1 LQQKLIFSVI
11 VNGLIAKPAIIRV
24 SLSPIKR
31 SILPVLGFILVAH
44 KQIGFQVVAI
54 KLMVDMLIAPIRWDS
69 VALQAIADVSAQSSE
84 IDKLSTD
91 RAVYDAALRR
101 VKAALKAKHRRER
114 ERARMLMT
122 KRLEV
127 V

>member
-1 LQQKLIFSVI
+1 VI
-11 VNGLIAKPAIIRV
+11 VNGRIAKPAITRV
-24 SLSPIKR
+24 SLSPIKQ

-44 KQIGFQVVAI
+44 KQIGLQVVAI

-69 VALQAIADVSAQSSE
+69 VALQAIANVSAQSSE

-91 RAVYDAALRR
+91 RAVYDAALSR
-101 VKAALKAKHRRER
+101 VTAALKAKHRRER

>member
-91 RAVYDAALRR
+91 RAVYDAALRT
-101 VKAALKAKHRRER
+101 KHRRER